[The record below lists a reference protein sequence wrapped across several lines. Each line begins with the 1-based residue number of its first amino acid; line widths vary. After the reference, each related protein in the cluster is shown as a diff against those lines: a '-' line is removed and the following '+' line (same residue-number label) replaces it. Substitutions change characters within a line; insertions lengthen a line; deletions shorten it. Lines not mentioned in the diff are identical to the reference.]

1 MRLCHALP
9 YRFWELSVP
18 CSFTSGDILVLLKRR
33 KCCIDSSRNILL
45 IDIMDRT
52 HIYTVSIPTYMV
64 QTRVLF
70 HNILTSKHKN
80 YGLWIFIYTFKI
92 QQLNMYS
99 FSGFGCAQISIF
111 TSYPRIILVYQ
122 ITLVESSVRHLVYVC
137 MLFAYLM
144 HCILLFP
151 QETWQMIFIL
161 SQLVSYYI
169 YGIAFT
175 LTSKLHNLLPREGNH

>member
-1 MRLCHALP
+1 MTGSSRKLGKISILYTWSQFYQNYFKFYLIKSEMRLCHALP

-64 QTRVLF
+64 QTRVLC

-92 QQLNMYS
+92 Q
-99 FSGFGCAQISIF
+99 
-111 TSYPRIILVYQ
+111 
-122 ITLVESSVRHLVYVC
+122 
-137 MLFAYLM
+137 
-144 HCILLFP
+144 
-151 QETWQMIFIL
+151 
-161 SQLVSYYI
+161 
-169 YGIAFT
+169 
-175 LTSKLHNLLPREGNH
+175 